1 MTKYVENS
9 IHFASECVQTS
20 GHCEIVRENVVC
32 LDGGKEDAAVD
43 LLQRKCGSV
52 VIIPDTSTEGRA
64 VLYHTSCERMTDL
77 VHQLF
82 QDHLEAPA
90 SFPQPASEMTVGEL
104 HRRYVTL
111 PYAECKAKVEGF
123 GF

>member
-9 IHFASECVQTS
+9 IHFAAECVQTS
-20 GHCEIVRENVVC
+20 GHCEIDRDNIVC
-32 LDGGKEDAAVD
+32 LNEGNEADAVD

-52 VIIPDTSTEGRA
+52 VIIPDAAIKGRA
-64 VLYHTSCERMTDL
+64 LLYHTSCERMTDL
-77 VHQLF
+77 VHQIF
-82 QDHLEAPA
+82 QDHLEASA

-111 PYAECKAKVEGF
+111 PFAECKAKVEDF
-123 GF
+123 VF